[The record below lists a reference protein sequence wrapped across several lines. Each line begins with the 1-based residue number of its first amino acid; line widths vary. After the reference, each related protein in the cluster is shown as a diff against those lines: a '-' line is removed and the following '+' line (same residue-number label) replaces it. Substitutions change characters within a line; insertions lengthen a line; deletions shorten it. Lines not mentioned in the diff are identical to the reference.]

1 MPFPFAVGEGLGGPS
16 IMGVRRILKRL
27 LPSGYAETSPLLDE
41 LECWAAML
49 YDAHT
54 LPQRIANEAFVSLT
68 SELLDEW
75 EREYG
80 LPNDAARTPE
90 QRQARL
96 VAAERAI
103 GGAIR
108 SRVEAALRS
117 ISSDAEW
124 RTVAQA
130 DLFYADLTTWPSLI
144 CQHVVQLSES
154 EWASPA
160 TRRAAA
166 RVIQRMSAAR
176 SHFQHGYS
184 DPNEAIVVK
193 IDVEWGSAD
202 HVIGRDAIGR
212 ESALTLDRYEQVS
225 TLRRYGPLSK
235 IRAADLNAIQDA
247 TLYQRV
253 TDGVELDA
261 IPGCAAGRLAVAFA
275 VEVAAGTTVLCDAA
289 ASWLNR
295 LVTVWTSTASDD
307 IRPGETNDEFVGTST
322 LAEKLWNSGAGSTD
336 VGAAAS
342 AFSAVLDTDVY
353 LYADDTNGRLKIRNE
368 AAGTRYVVA
377 MLHAT
382 GTTNNTGGNARHIE
396 TFVDGTTFAAA
407 GLDNTFFQAWARA
420 GATRTGETSGPV
432 LDIDSW
438 PSFAGAGGNF
448 IVAVVPAVL
457 PDETKVID
465 AYRDWRD
472 RILAVTC
479 VSIQLD
485 TFGVGETDPAWPGSS
500 RFDQLQRAPGA
511 ATVSDEHPHTVL
523 TYTREGDASGA
534 STTGTMV
541 ELETYARVW
550 VDETTGTL
558 KLTRDSGDTDTS
570 PECYLLLIHAT
581 EQLGVYSTPTALEIL
596 GVSNGD
602 PIHPQDLNQAQER
615 ALCVQAVG
623 YPEAA
628 LTTTASIPLGPT
640 SGPATPTIPE
650 VWASEHPSRP
660 FAQQVAGWARVYFS
674 GVMPANSG
682 ELVLDTTR
690 DWRDR
695 FVWGQMAYSTT
706 LDRTLGGA
714 SPGGINATS
723 GTTRESSARYLGDG
737 AATLWADAGDN
748 DYTVAEDG
756 TGYELRLVSLPDTD
770 AILLYARESDGALC
784 VQSNRGSDLAITAM
798 VEATFPFGLR
808 KAR

>member
-1 MPFPFAVGEGLGGPS
+1 MPFPFGVGSGLGGGPS
-16 IMGVRRILKRL
+16 LMGLRRLLKRL
-27 LPSGYAETSPLLDE
+27 LPSGYAETRPLLDE
-41 LECWAAML
+41 IECWAAML
-49 YDAHT
+49 YDGHT
-54 LPQRIANEAFVSLT
+54 LPQRIANESFVALT

-80 LPNDAARTPE
+80 LPNDAARTPAE
-90 QRQARL
+90 RQDRL

-108 SRVEAALRS
+108 TRVEDALRA
-117 ISSDAEW
+117 ISADANW
-124 RTVAQA
+124 LTTTQA
-130 DLFYADLTTWPSLI
+130 DIFYDDLTTWPSLI
-144 CQHVVQLSES
+144 YQHVVQLSAS

-160 TRRAAA
+160 VRRASA
-166 RVIQRMSAAR
+166 RVVQRMSAAR
-176 SHFQHGYS
+176 SHFQHGYT

-193 IDVEWGSAD
+193 VDAEWGSAD
-202 HVIGRDAIGR
+202 HVVGRDAIGR
-212 ESALTLDRYEQVS
+212 EVAVTLDRYEQVA

-235 IRAADLNAIQDA
+235 IRAADLNAVQDN
-247 TLYQRV
+247 TLFQRV

-261 IPGCAAGRLAVAFA
+261 VPGCAAGRIAIAFA
-275 VEVAAGTTVLCDAA
+275 VEVPAGTTVLCDAA
-289 ASWLNR
+289 ASWLER

-307 IRPGETNDEFVGTST
+307 IRPGEVNDEFVGTST
-322 LAEKLWNSGAGSTD
+322 LAQKLWYTGAGATD

-342 AFSAVLDTDVY
+342 AFSALLDTDVY

-368 AAGTRYVVA
+368 TGGTRYVVA

-382 GTTNNTGGNARHIE
+382 GVVANISGNARHVY

-407 GLDNTFFQAWARA
+407 GFTASFFQAWSRA
-420 GATRTGETSGPV
+420 GTTRTGETSGPA
-432 LDIDSW
+432 LDIDAW
-438 PSFAGAGGNF
+438 PDFAGAGGSF
-448 IVAVVPAVL
+448 VVAVVPAVL

-500 RFDQLQRAPGA
+500 RFDQLQRHPAQ
-511 ATVSDEHPHTVL
+511 ATVSSEEPHTIL

-550 VDETTGTL
+550 VDESTGIL

-581 EQLGVYSTPTALEIL
+581 EQLGVYSTPTALEVL
-596 GVSNGD
+596 GVVDGD
-602 PIHPQDLNQAQER
+602 PVHPQDLNQAQER

-628 LTTTASIPLGPT
+628 LTTTASIPLGPI

-650 VWASEHPSRP
+650 TWASEHPSRP
-660 FAQQVAGWARVYFS
+660 FSQQIAGWARVFFS
-674 GVMPANSG
+674 GIVPANSG

-695 FVWGQMAYSTT
+695 FAWAQIAYSATT
-706 LDRTLGGA
+706 DRTLGGA
-714 SPGGINATS
+714 DPGGINAAS
-723 GTTRESSARYLGDG
+723 DTTRESSARYLGDG

-748 DYTVAEDG
+748 PYAVAEDG
-756 TGYELRLVSLPDTD
+756 TGYELRLVSAIDTD
-770 AILLYARESDGALC
+770 AVLLYARASDGALC
-784 VQSNRGSDLAITAM
+784 IASNRASDLAVTAM
-798 VEATFPFGLR
+798 VEATFQFGLR
-808 KAR
+808 KT